1 MIPPSESTLRAL
13 LSLFFL
19 LACAGGI
26 GACGGSPAPWSVDD
40 PPEPGPNELLDP
52 VTRHELRGA
61 VTAFED
67 GQLDTARAKIAELV
81 RWWGEDVYV
90 AIWEQEIEL
99 AWREAKEAGDGSE
112 TAELPSALMR
122 DEYRRKAEAN
132 PGPLSWVLAARLED
146 DTHAARLLLERA
158 LEHDP
163 TFPWA
168 HYGLAHAY
176 ARAGEIPKA
185 LESLRMTFEHDPDHL
200 PALRLYGWCAAQGG
214 EPGGAIDAFE
224 AWLERSE
231 RDLLAT
237 RATSATVILD
247 LALVHLSADRPERAE
262 ELIEMLDPKH
272 VDEIRRLAALAA
284 AEQAQGHPRAA
295 LETTDLALEEDPTA
309 LLPSVQRALIL
320 ELWLG
325 DVEASRAAWRRVLE
339 ISASEP
345 DLAAGLQ
352 RFRAQL
358 HLARLPRP
366 EGIQEMAR

>member
-1 MIPPSESTLRAL
+1 MRAP
-13 LSLFFL
+13 LSLLFL
-19 LACAGGI
+19 LACTCAT
-26 GACGGSPAPWSVDD
+26 GACGGPRAPWSVDE
-40 PPEPGPNELLDP
+40 PSEPGPHELLDP
-52 VTRHELRGA
+52 VTRQELRAA
-61 VTAFED
+61 VAAFEE
-67 GQLDTARAKIAELV
+67 QRLEVARARMVELV
-81 RWWGEDVYV
+81 RWWGEDVHV

-99 AWREAKEAGDGSE
+99 AWREESEGGGDGEATDSPGE
-112 TAELPSALMR
+112 ALR
-122 DEYRRKAEAN
+122 DEYRRRAEAD
-132 PGPLSWVLAARLED
+132 PGALAWVLAARLED

-163 TFPWA
+163 AFPWA
-168 HYGLAHAY
+168 HYGLAHAH
-176 ARAGEIPKA
+176 ARAGEIPRA
-185 LESLRMTFEHDPDHL
+185 LESLQRCFEHDPGHL

-214 EPGGAIDAFE
+214 EPDRAIDAFE
-224 AWLERSE
+224 TWLERSE
-231 RDLLAT
+231 EDLLAT
-237 RATSATVILD
+237 RDTRATVILD
-247 LALVHLSADRPERAE
+247 LALVHLAADRPERAE
-262 ELIEMLDPKH
+262 ELIEMLASES

-295 LETTDLALEEDPTA
+295 LETTDEALSRDPAA
-309 LLPSVQRALIL
+309 LLPLVQRALIL